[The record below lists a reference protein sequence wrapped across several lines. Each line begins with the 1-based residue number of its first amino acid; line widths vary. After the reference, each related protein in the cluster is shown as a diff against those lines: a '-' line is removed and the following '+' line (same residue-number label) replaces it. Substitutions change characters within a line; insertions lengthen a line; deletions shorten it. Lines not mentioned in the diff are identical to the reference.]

1 MKSLQLLSEKEPGS
15 GLLCNCSDNRY
26 HGVSMAPG
34 LTVHWRI
41 DLHRLEQAIKEHHQG
56 SDLQLLKSLLVFLE
70 TQSWMARDETDS
82 SEPDSSE
89 TKQSSFMEI
98 LQAVEYLISLFHAP
112 LEAKC
117 VCITSIQDELEDI
130 VEYSKK
136 DLAIEV
142 IGLSSGIV
150 QTLIG
155 GLMVII

>member
-1 MKSLQLLSEKEPGS
+1 M
-15 GLLCNCSDNRY
+15 
-26 HGVSMAPG
+26 
-34 LTVHWRI
+34 
-41 DLHRLEQAIKEHHQG
+41 
-56 SDLQLLKSLLVFLE
+56 
-70 TQSWMARDETDS
+70 QSWMRRD
-82 SEPDSSE
+82 EPDSSE

-112 LEAKC
+112 LEAKGM
-117 VCITSIQDELEDI
+117 CITSIQDELEDI

-155 GLMVII
+155 GLMFII